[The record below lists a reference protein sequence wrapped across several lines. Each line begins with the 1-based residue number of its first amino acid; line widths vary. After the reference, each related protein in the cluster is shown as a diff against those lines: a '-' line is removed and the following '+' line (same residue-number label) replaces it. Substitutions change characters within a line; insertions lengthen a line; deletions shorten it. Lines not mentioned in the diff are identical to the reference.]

1 MVRYWVP
8 VFALAVPAAFAQSEQ
23 TSENAPAGGL
33 EEVIVTAARREEST
47 QKSALSI
54 QAISNEELSRASV
67 TQPEDLNAIAPGVAI
82 GTGGNFP
89 QV

>member
-1 MVRYWVP
+1 MVRYLFP
-8 VFALAVPAAFAQSEQ
+8 MFALGVPAAFAQSEQ
-23 TSENAPAGGL
+23 TSGSAPAGGL

-67 TQPEDLNAIAPGVAI
+67 TQPEDLNAIAPGMAI